1 VVVKAPLASDTGP
14 LLVVPKWLL
23 TTSGVGAR
31 ELQVY
36 LVLAGFADV
45 ETAQAW
51 PSRRTLAA
59 ACGVASVRTVDAAV
73 ERLVAAGALRV
84 TRRRDAQGDYTSSVY
99 TLLRV
104 APGGAT
110 ERATGVAQRAAP
122 GGAAGCATGR
132 AASCT
137 ENEVQK
143 ERREYTPKPPRQ
155 RRPRAASGT
164 AFEALPTYTLF
175 EGDR

>member
-1 VVVKAPLASDTGP
+1 M
-14 LLVVPKWLL
+14 
-23 TTSGVGAR
+23 
-31 ELQVY
+31 
-36 LVLAGFADV
+36 
-45 ETAQAW
+45 
-51 PSRRTLAA
+51 
-59 ACGVASVRTVDAAV
+59 ACGVSSVRTVDAAV

-104 APGGAT
+104 APGGAIDRT
-110 ERATGVAQRAAP
+110 TPVEQPPAR

-132 AASCT
+132 ATSCT

-143 ERREYTPKPPRQ
+143 EQREYTPKPPRQ
-155 RRPRAASGT
+155 LRPRAASAA

-175 EGDR
+175 EGEQ

>member
-1 VVVKAPLASDTGP
+1 VKTLLASDTGP

-23 TTSGVGAR
+23 GQPGIGAR

-51 PSRRTLAA
+51 PSRRTLAV

-110 ERATGVAQRAAP
+110 DRATGVVQRPARGNATD
-122 GGAAGCATGR
+122 CATGR
-132 AASCT
+132 ATSCT

-143 ERREYTPKPPRQ
+143 ERREYSPKPPR
-155 RRPRAASGT
+155 RLRSTTSGA
-164 AFEALPTYTLF
+164 AFEALPTYTQF
-175 EGDR
+175 EGER